1 MTDRIDDIDHLMVSV
16 RDSAVAGETFERLG
30 FYATPRSILPGM
42 SNRLVCF
49 PSPYEGRCNFI
60 ELMAL
65 DDAAA
70 APDIMQSILR
80 PEEGPVSMVM
90 TVEDVPAVDAR
101 LRRLGVGIAATMDFQ
116 RDWTLPSGEVV
127 SPAFGV
133 IIPEFGQFP
142 MYWNVCQHKTPE
154 LYQSDLF
161 VSHPNGAQRL
171 TSILGYAPSPA
182 DVAAAY
188 TAAWGSRVERDGAG
202 VVHVVTGD
210 VDLLLYDDKG
220 LAQAFPDFPSPSA
233 PALLGAT
240 IKVAD
245 PDAQADRMRA
255 AGFQVLAC
263 AAGCYPEPAST
274 HGCLTVFTG

>member
-1 MTDRIDDIDHLMVSV
+1 MSDRIDDIDHLMVSV
-16 RDSAVAGETFERLG
+16 RDSAAAGDTFERLG
-30 FYATPRSILPGM
+30 FYVTPRSILPGM

-65 DDAAA
+65 DDAAE

-90 TVEDVPAVDAR
+90 TVADVPAVDAR
-101 LRRLGVGIAATMDFQ
+101 LRRLGVSIAATMDFQ

-133 IIPEFGQFP
+133 IIPAVGQFP
-142 MYWNVCQHKTPE
+142 LYWNVCQHKTPE

-171 TSILGYAPSPA
+171 TAVLGFAPSPT
-182 DVAAAY
+182 DVAAVY
-188 TAAWGSRVERDGAG
+188 SDAWGSRIERDDAG

-210 VDLLLYDDKG
+210 VDLLLYDQEG
-220 LAQAFPDFPSPSA
+220 LEQAFPGIPAPTA

-240 IKVAD
+240 IRVPD
-245 PDAQADRMRA
+245 PQAQADRIRA
-255 AGFQVLAC
+255 AGLQVQTC
-263 AAGCYPEPAST
+263 AVGCYAEPGST
-274 HGCLTVFTG
+274 QGCLIVFTG